1 MPSGPLKQKYSN
13 PSFKAPASGIVLT
26 KRRATSESIVSI
38 ATIIFSLKFSF
49 NVFQYSPAFYS

>member
-26 KRRATSESIVSI
+26 KRKASLVSIVSI
-38 ATIIFSLKFSF
+38 ATIIFSLKF
-49 NVFQYSPAFYS
+49 NI